1 MMNFLRLIRY
11 KNLLIII
18 LTQYLMRWSIIKP
31 ILNVYD
37 FDLQFSE
44 INFLFLVMSTV
55 FITAAGYVIND
66 YFDTKTDLVNRPQTV
81 LVGKIINRRSAIL
94 IHGILS
100 SLGILMG
107 IYVSF
112 YIGFPILSLVF
123 ILITGIL
130 WFYSTTYKRQFLIGN
145 LIVAFLTGLVPL
157 IVLLFEIPLL
167 NKTYGYVLIQMRANF
182 NQIIVWVL
190 SFAFYAFLLTLI
202 REIIK
207 DIEDYEGD
215 NEYGRQT
222 MPIVLG
228 VLNTKVIVVSFIL
241 FAIFSLLYAYFRF
254 LTDFIT
260 LIYFIVFL
268 IIPLILLLYKLIIA
282 ETKNEYHSASRL
294 SKLIML
300 AGILYALVAN
310 FIINQNL
317 L

>member
-1 MMNFLRLIRY
+1 
-11 KNLLIII
+11 
-18 LTQYLMRWSIIKP
+18 MRWSIIKP

>member
-1 MMNFLRLIRY
+1 
-11 KNLLIII
+11 
-18 LTQYLMRWSIIKP
+18 MRWSIIKP
-31 ILNVYD
+31 ILNVYN

-44 INFLFLVMSTV
+44 INFLFLVLSTV

-123 ILITGIL
+123 FLITGIL

-167 NKTYGYVLIQMRANF
+167 NKTYGYLLIQMKGNF

-215 NEYGRQT
+215 NAYGRQT

-228 VLNTKVIVVSFIL
+228 VLNTKVIVVSFII

-254 LTDFIT
+254 LTDYIT

-268 IIPLILLLYKLIIA
+268 IIPLILLLYKIIIA

-300 AGILYALVAN
+300 AGILYSLVAN